1 MLRRLIKKIILLVN
15 KNSITFVITIGL
27 SLIALNYALSFLTVR
42 IDLSQGRAYSLSN
55 STKKLVKALDN
66 KVTIKLFITSDL
78 PAALGPL
85 KTDVIDLVNEFKRVN
100 RSKISVKYAD
110 PKKNTKDQDEA
121 KKYNIPELQFS
132 QIEKDKYAVSSSYFG
147 IVISYK
153 DKNELIPQATNVDSL
168 EYDIASSIYKMSR
181 KEDVKIGLVGL
192 PQVFDPRQDEFYT
205 MKSVLARQFKLEPV
219 EATASGENKFD
230 SSYQALIVA
239 DIGNTQFNDDQVAL
253 LEKYI
258 DNGGQILFM
267 VDGIF
272 VSDDLI
278 TQKSGHNLF
287 NLFKYYGL
295 ELNQDLVLS
304 KTAEVANFSTGQ
316 VGFLTMYPYWLRTDN
331 FNEKSTELNSIA
343 SLTLPWTSSVKI
355 NIGSRFKTDVLVK
368 TEKNSWTVK
377 GDALDISP
385 NNIKLPAEN
394 QMKEQNLI
402 AIAQSKKEGHIILI
416 PSSRFVKEQ
425 FLAQGRGNINLIV
438 NLLNNYVSKGAL
450 SGIRSRSIAIFPLS
464 DIADNQK
471 DKVKYFAI
479 LILPIIFCLYGGNRL
494 LKRR

>member
-100 RSKISVKYAD
+100 RSKISVQYAD

-181 KEDVKIGLVGL
+181 KEDVKIGLIGF
-192 PQVFDPRQDEFYT
+192 PQVLDPRQDDFYT
-205 MKSVLARQFKLEPV
+205 LKSVLERQFILEPI
-219 EATASGENKFD
+219 EATDSGQQRID
-230 SSYQALIVA
+230 SSFQALIVV
-239 DIGNTQFNDDQVAL
+239 DSDNHKFNDDQVAV

-258 DNGGQILFM
+258 ENGGQALIM
-267 VDGIF
+267 VDGIY
-272 VSDDLI
+272 VSDDLT
-278 TQKSGHNLF
+278 TQKANNNLF
-287 NLFKYYGL
+287 NLFKYFGL
-295 ELNQDLVLS
+295 ELNQDLILS

-316 VGFLTMYPYWLRTDN
+316 VGFFTVYPFWLKTDN
-331 FNEKSTELNSIA
+331 FDEKSSELSSVSA
-343 SLTLPWTSSVKI
+343 LTFPWTSSVKI
-355 NIGSRFKTDVLVK
+355 NNGSQFTTRILVK
-368 TEKNSWTVK
+368 TTKNSWTVQ
-377 GDALDISP
+377 GENIDVSP
-385 NNIKLPAEN
+385 NSIKPPSEN
-394 QMKEQNLI
+394 QVKEQNLI
-402 AIAQSKKEGHIILI
+402 TVSQSKKDGHVILI
-416 PSSRFVKEQ
+416 PSSRFIKEQ
-425 FLAQGRGNINLIV
+425 FLAQGRGNVNLIL
-438 NLLNNYVSKGAL
+438 NILNNYASKGAL
-450 SGIRSRSIAIFPLS
+450 SGIRSRSVSINPLV
-464 DIADNQK
+464 DINDNQK
-471 DKVKYFAI
+471 DKVKYLAM
-479 LILPIIFCLYGGNRL
+479 LLLPIIFCLYGANRL